1 VIETRAPDIARANRR
16 QVWTAA
22 ASQLYVRFVIA
33 AGAVAIVIAVQ
44 SLVTTPPDSRWVVLV
59 ALTVVGGCLTLRMP
73 AIPVSFSISDTFTF
87 TTALL
92 FGPPAGCVV
101 VAIDAAVISS
111 RLMSSQ
117 RSLTRLLFNVAAP
130 ALAMTL
136 SAQTFFELGRTGP
149 FAAHPGGITDHIGP
163 LAIFAGLYFVLNTG
177 LVAVAIAFERRQAPW
192 RVWGEHCLPL
202 WLTYFG
208 GAAAAG
214 LTVLL
219 VSARDA
225 DFRILALVAPIPF
238 IIHASFKT
246 AVARMQDHVAHL
258 GRVNSMYL
266 ATIETLAQ
274 AIDAK
279 DEVTHDHIRR
289 VQRNAMRLARELGVT
304 DEDEYRALEAASLL
318 HDMGKLA
325 VPEHI
330 LNKPDKLTSAEFD
343 RMKLHATIG
352 ADILSPIGF
361 PFPVVPIVRH
371 HHENWDGSGYPD
383 GLKGPDIPIG
393 ARILSVVDCF
403 DALTSDRPYRKALS
417 TERAIQVVAD
427 RSGVMY
433 DPAVV
438 AAFLRIKD
446 ELLEEGELRSG
457 QHAFEAIAR
466 ARQAS
471 PEHSPLDGPSV
482 TSAIVTM
489 AGQLGQTIGANGD
502 LATLCDKV
510 HEQLAAL
517 RPAVTLVIFQY
528 DPQLDALC
536 VRHASGPHSDAIE
549 ELTIGVGLRL
559 TGWVAAHRS
568 TIVNS
573 EAALDLG
580 NLTAE
585 LHPMPQLCLSTHMAV
600 GTELVGALTAYSMFD
615 HPFTA
620 NEVALL
626 KMLACLLAPIVHN
639 DRIGRARRNEDRP
652 GRLHRF
658 ELATPATPS
667 PTPSTRWRAGRQ
679 FHNFAS

>member
-1 VIETRAPDIARANRR
+1 MHSRTDGSTLAAVTESRAPDIARADRR
-16 QVWTAA
+16 HVWTT
-22 ASQLYVRFVIA
+22 ASQLYVRFIIA
-33 AGAVAIVIAVQ
+33 AGAIAIAVALR
-44 SLVTTPPDSRWVVLV
+44 SLVVTPPDSRWIGLV
-59 ALTVVGGCLTLRMP
+59 ALTIGGGWLTLRMP
-73 AIPVSFSISDTFTF
+73 SIPVSFSISDTFTF

-92 FGPPAGCVV
+92 FGPAAGSVV

-111 RLMSSQ
+111 RLVRSQ

-130 ALAMTL
+130 ALAMAL
-136 SAQTFFELGRTGP
+136 SAQIFFGLARTGP
-149 FAAHPGGITDHIGP
+149 LAAHPGAITDYVVQ
-163 LAIFAGLYFVLNTG
+163 LAVFAGLYFVLNTG
-177 LVAVAIAFERRQAPW
+177 LIAVAIAFEQRHAPW
-192 RVWGEHCLPL
+192 QVWREHCSPL

-214 LTVLL
+214 LTLLL
-219 VSARDA
+219 VSTRNAG
-225 DFRILALVAPIPF
+225 FGVLTFVAPIPF
-238 IIHASFKT
+238 IIYASFKT

-289 VQRNAMRLARELGVT
+289 VQRNAMRLARQLGIT
-304 DEDEYRALEAASLL
+304 DDGEVRALEAASLL

-330 LNKPDKLTSAEFD
+330 LNKPDKLTPAEFD
-343 RMKLHATIG
+343 RMKEHAAIG

-371 HHENWDGSGYPD
+371 HHENWNGTGYPD
-383 GLKGPDIPIG
+383 GLKGPAIPIG

-417 TERAIQVVAD
+417 TERAIQIIVD

-438 AAFLRIKD
+438 AAFLHIKD
-446 ELLEEGELRSG
+446 ELLEECESTSG
-457 QHAFEAIAR
+457 QHAFDAIAR
-466 ARQAS
+466 ARQTAL
-471 PEHSPLDGPSV
+471 EHSPLDSPAV
-482 TSAIVTM
+482 TSAMVMM
-489 AGQLGQTIGANGD
+489 AGRLGRSIGGSRE
-502 LATLCDKV
+502 LASLCDSL
-510 HEQLAAL
+510 HEQLASL
-517 RPAVTLVIFQY
+517 RPGVTLVIFQH
-528 DPQLDALC
+528 DPQLDAL
-536 VRHASGPHSDAIE
+536 VAHHASGPHSEAIK

-580 NLTAE
+580 NLATK
-585 LHPMPQLCLSTHMAV
+585 LQPTPQLCLSAHMAV
-600 GTELVGALTAYSMFD
+600 GTEMVGALTAYSTVD
-615 HPFTA
+615 RPFTA
-620 NEVALL
+620 NEVSLL
-626 KMLACLLAPIVHN
+626 EMLACLLAPIVRN
-639 DRIGRARRNEDRP
+639 DATARAVRREHEP
-652 GRLHRF
+652 GRLPAI
-658 ELATPATPS
+658 EQVTP
-667 PTPSTRWRAGRQ
+667 TRRALR
-679 FHNFAS
+679 AV